1 MFFFSSYLSNTA
13 PSILQYFTARNKKLF
28 FRKNAA
34 DAQLFRGTSL
44 YLHRKTIW
52 NLHVFLTVYTA
63 TSSLSNHGKNAPK
76 VQQFIS
82 QIQEESFHSYISSYS
97 MLFKFTVTICFSN
110 IFPILRMRT
119 IWHREPCSFGMLC
132 VCILWDSN
140 PRSDPQSQ
148 QILMYCMNS
157 RRRQCKDF

>member
-1 MFFFSSYLSNTA
+1 MFFFLPIWVILHHLYCSISLLETKNYSSEKM
-13 PSILQYFTARNKKLF
+13 LQIHNYSVGPLF
-28 FRKNAA
+28 IYTEK
-34 DAQLFRGTSL
+34 
-44 YLHRKTIW
+44 

-63 TSSLSNHGKNAPK
+63 TSPLSNQGKNAPK

-82 QIQEESFHSYISSYS
+82 QIQESFRCYISSYI

-140 PRSDPQSQ
+140 LRSDP
-148 QILMYCMNS
+148 
-157 RRRQCKDF
+157 RP